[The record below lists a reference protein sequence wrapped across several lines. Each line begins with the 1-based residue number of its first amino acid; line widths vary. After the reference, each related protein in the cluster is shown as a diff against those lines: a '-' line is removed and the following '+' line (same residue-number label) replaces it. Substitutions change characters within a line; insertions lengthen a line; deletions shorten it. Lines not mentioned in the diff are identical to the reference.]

1 MNPLAG
7 VQPAVLQCMRATAH
21 YPHHM
26 TSNQTPLPTAPTA
39 PADRLPIIR
48 FLLLFIALLVVA
60 TGLAALSFAA

>member
-1 MNPLAG
+1 
-7 VQPAVLQCMRATAH
+7 
-21 YPHHM
+21 M

-39 PADRLPIIR
+39 SAASADRLPIIR

>member
-1 MNPLAG
+1 
-7 VQPAVLQCMRATAH
+7 
-21 YPHHM
+21 M

-39 PADRLPIIR
+39 SADRLPIIR

>member
-7 VQPAVLQCMRATAH
+7 VQPAVLQFKRTTAH

-26 TSNQTPLPTAPTA
+26 TSNQTPLPTASTA
-39 PADRLPIIR
+39 SADRLPIIR
-48 FLLLFIALLVVA
+48 FLLLFTALLVAA